1 MQSALKVEHKP
12 MSWPAYTHRFA
23 EPKVAELDVALD
35 VQQQVV
41 RLYVPEG
48 GGAARGTHT
57 YISSQVFLRGGGA
70 SGTNCGTTS
79 DPHRLSPLSPS
90 IARHHQQTTTSM
102 ATNPTQQTPTCV
114 CTCAGVCCQW
124 PAKTVGHELQHSQS
138 SPSADTALPFT

>member
-70 SGTNCGTTS
+70 GCHQAQIVAQHQIPIGY
-79 DPHRLSPLSPS
+79 
-90 IARHHQQTTTSM
+90 RHCLL
-102 ATNPTQQTPTCV
+102 A
-114 CTCAGVCCQW
+114 
-124 PAKTVGHELQHSQS
+124 
-138 SPSADTALPFT
+138 